1 MAQQAPSIQAV
12 LTQGVDRATFLQQTD
27 RAGFNNSRAGLGLH
41 EIKHSVLVF
50 GEGNGVDD
58 EHTVVMT
65 LSERGFSV
73 QEYLTTAEARTLAQA
88 LLLAA
93 DYVDAGQHMLSASQR
108 HEAQQQADEVAA

>member
-1 MAQQAPSIQAV
+1 MAQQAPSTQAV

-27 RAGFNNSRAGLGLH
+27 DRAY
-41 EIKHSVLVF
+41 KHTSAKIGRHGIEHTVTVF
-50 GEGNGVDD
+50 GESIEG
-58 EHTVVMT
+58 HPVVLT
-65 LSERGFSV
+65 LRSGAYSL

-93 DYVDAGQHMLSASQR
+93 DYVDAGQHLLSASQR

>member
-27 RAGFNNSRAGLGLH
+27 DAAY
-41 EIKHSVLVF
+41 KHPSAKIGWLDIDHTVTVF
-50 GEGNGVDD
+50 GDSVAG
-58 EHTVVMT
+58 HPVVLT
-65 LSERGFSV
+65 LRSGAFNA

-93 DYVDAGQHMLSASQR
+93 DYADAGLHLKSASQR